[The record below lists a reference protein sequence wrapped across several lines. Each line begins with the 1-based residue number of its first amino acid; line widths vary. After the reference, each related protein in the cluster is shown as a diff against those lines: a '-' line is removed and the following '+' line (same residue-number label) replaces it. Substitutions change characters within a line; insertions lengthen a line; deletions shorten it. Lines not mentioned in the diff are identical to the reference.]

1 MSIAFGSCGVGSFFA
16 AVWRASGRGIRLPA
30 RPCMCAVLISVFL
43 LATPSAAL
51 AAHAP
56 PGDALLSSS
65 QQITDVQQIEASS
78 IITKTTSS
86 GAMWVIERRFTYG
99 EASIVIVV
107 MALCLI
113 TIFDIILRLATQRL

>member
-1 MSIAFGSCGVGSFFA
+1 MSVARVCGVGSFA
-16 AVWRASGRGIRLPA
+16 AWRDSGRGIRCPA
-30 RPCMCAVLISVFL
+30 SLHALLILVLL
-43 LATPSAAL
+43 LATPAVAF
-51 AAHAP
+51 AKNAP
-56 PGDALLSSS
+56 PGGSLLSSS
-65 QQITDVQQIEASS
+65 QQITDTAQIEANS

-113 TIFDIILRLATQRL
+113 TVFDIILRLAVQRL